1 MKTAKKAGI
10 LFTTAYLLLM
20 FCIYPFYM
28 ENGYVNI
35 GEAKIRF
42 FLLISLA
49 SIGILG
55 LIFVLYIF
63 LKWKEQ
69 MRQGRAYLVD
79 WEKVSATDLL
89 VLLFATEVFL
99 SYVLTDHREE
109 ALWGTEGWRI
119 GCIPLLLLCG
129 LYFLISRLWKEN
141 AVVFYGMI
149 ATSTVVFFL
158 GICNRFSFYPIHFEI
173 VESNF
178 LSTLGNINWYCG
190 YLSVVAPVGIVSFL
204 FYQKKREGL
213 WQEVLLGVYVILV
226 FVAGLSQG
234 GSSIFLW
241 FLALFFA
248 LLWIAL
254 ENRIYLKRWFLLVG
268 MWGISAQLVRLLRY
282 LLPERYNYDTDNL
295 CGYFTDS
302 STSLWIMA
310 AAMICGIVFCGKKYS
325 SEALHVKRIRKWLML
340 TAGIGAAAWLCLTVL
355 HTVWGLPFLHEGSSL
370 YFDENWGNGR
380 GATLMTGWM
389 IWKELPFVH
398 KMLGVGPDCFSIYA
412 YGIPEL
418 SDFLRNRFGSAR
430 LTNAHCELLTL
441 LVNTGIFGVVFYVGI
456 FASFIVRCL
465 KFCKDRWLYYVFAV
479 CAFCYFVHNM
489 VSFAQ
494 VLNLPFVFLLM
505 GMGESLCHEEQ

>member
-1 MKTAKKAGI
+1 MKTAKKAGT
-10 LFTTAYLLLM
+10 LFTTAYLLIM
-20 FCIYPFYM
+20 FCIYPFYI

-35 GEAKIRF
+35 GTAKVRF
-42 FLLISLA
+42 FLLVSLA
-49 SIGILG
+49 SIGILS
-55 LIFVLYIF
+55 LIFMWYAF
-63 LKWKEQ
+63 SNWQEKR
-69 MRQGRAYLVD
+69 RQRRAYLID

-99 SYVLTDHREE
+99 SYVFTDYKEE

-119 GCIPLLLLCG
+119 GCITLFLLCG
-129 LYFLISRLWKEN
+129 LYYLISRLWEKN

-149 ATSTVVFFL
+149 VASAIVFIL

-173 VESNF
+173 VEPNF

-190 YLSVVAPVGIVSFL
+190 YLSVVAPVGIGSFL
-204 FYQKKREGL
+204 FYSKEQENL
-213 WQEVLLGVYVILV
+213 WQEFLLGVYVILA
-226 FVAGLSQG
+226 FMAGLSQG
-234 GSSIFLW
+234 SSSIFLW

-254 ENRIYLKRWFLLVG
+254 ENKIYLKRWFILVG

-295 CGYFTDS
+295 CGYFTGNS
-302 STSLWIMA
+302 ISLWIISVA
-310 AAMICGIVFCGKKYS
+310 IICGVIFCREKFPPAAFQG
-325 SEALHVKRIRKWLML
+325 KRIRKWIILA
-340 TAGIGAAAWLCLTVL
+340 AGATVAIWFCLTMVN
-355 HTVWGLPFLHEGSSL
+355 TIWGLSFLGEGGNF

-380 GATLMTGWM
+380 GATLMAGWR

-398 KMLGVGPDCFSIYA
+398 KMLGVGPDCFSAYA
-412 YGIPEL
+412 YGMPEL
-418 SDFLRNRFGSAR
+418 SDFLRQQFGSAR
-430 LTNAHCELLTL
+430 LTNAHCELFTL
-441 LVNTGIFGVVFYVGI
+441 LINTGIFGVVFYVGI
-456 FASFIVRCL
+456 FASFIGRCL
-465 KFCKDRWLYYVFAV
+465 KAGKTRWLYYVFAV

-505 GMGESLCHEEQ
+505 GMGEGLRHKEQ